1 MTQYRVA
8 VVGALG
14 AVGQEM
20 IKTLEQRDFPVSELV
35 PLDIESKA
43 GSLVTYKGAKV
54 AVRAAKKGAFVGV
67 DFALFSAGSEASLE
81 LAPIAASEGAI
92 VIDNSAAWR
101 MDPGVPLVVPEV
113 NPQALD
119 AHKGIIAN
127 PNCSTIQMLVA
138 CKPIH
143 DAFTIKRIVVAT
155 YQAVSGTGAPAIE
168 EMKAQAAQFVRG
180 EKITNSVYPRQILFN
195 ALPHID
201 VFLDNGY
208 TKEEMKMV
216 NETHK
221 ILDPNISVSPT
232 AVRVPVFRGHSE
244 AVNVETE
251 RPFTIAEVRA
261 LLEKAPGVRVMDDP
275 SKLVYPTALDA
286 EGQDATFVG
295 RLRLDPTVPHG
306 LSMWV
311 VSDNLRKGAAL
322 NAVQI
327 AETLIARGF
336 ARPAPRP

>member
-1 MTQYRVA
+1 MKQYRVA

-14 AVGQEM
+14 AVGREM
-20 IKTLEQRDFPVSELV
+20 MKTLEQRKFPVSEFV
-35 PLDIESKA
+35 PLDVEKMA
-43 GSLVTYKGAKV
+43 GTKV
-54 AVRAAKKGAFVGV
+54 LFGGKEIAVRAAKKGAFVGV
-67 DFALFSAGSEASLE
+67 DFALFSAGSDASLE
-81 LAPIAASEGAI
+81 LAPIAAAEGAI

-101 MDPGVPLVVPEV
+101 MDPTVPLVVPEV
-113 NPQALD
+113 NPEALD
-119 AHKGIIAN
+119 GHKGIIAN

-138 CKPIH
+138 AKPIH
-143 DAFTIKRIVVAT
+143 DAFKIKRIVVAT
-155 YQAVSGTGAPAIE
+155 YQAVSGTGAPGISE
-168 EMKAQAAQFVRG
+168 LKDQATAFVKG
-180 EKITNSVYPRQILFN
+180 ERITTSAYPRQILFN

-201 VFLDNGY
+201 VFLENGY

-221 ILDPNISVSPT
+221 ILDPDIAVSPT

-244 AVNVETE
+244 AVNIETE
-251 RPFTIAEVRA
+251 RPFTIDAVRK
-261 LLEKAPGVRVMDDP
+261 LLEKAPGVEVMDDP
-275 SKLVYPTALDA
+275 ARLVYPTALDA
-286 EGQDATFVG
+286 EGKDATFVG

-327 AETLIARGF
+327 AETLVARGS
-336 ARPAPRP
+336 AGKAK

>member
-1 MTQYRVA
+1 MERFRVA

-14 AVGQEM
+14 AVGTEM
-20 IKTLEQRDFPVSELV
+20 IKTLEQRNFPVSALIPMDTE
-35 PLDIESKA
+35 DMA
-43 GSLVTYKGAKV
+43 GKTVVFKGQEVK
-54 AVRAAKKGAFVGV
+54 VRAARPGAFGDV
-67 DFALFSAGSEASLE
+67 DIALFSAGAEASLA
-81 LAPIAASEGAI
+81 LAPAAVSEGDI
-92 VIDNSAAWR
+92 VIDNSSQWR

-138 CKPIH
+138 AKPIH
-143 DAFTIKRIVVAT
+143 DAYRIKRIVVAT
-155 YQAVSGTGAPAIE
+155 YQAVSGTGTAAIAE
-168 EMKAQAAQFVRG
+168 LASQAGQFSRG
-180 EKITNSVYPRQILFN
+180 EHIDASVYPRQIHFN

-216 NETHK
+216 HETHK
-221 ILDPNISVSPT
+221 ILDPAIAVSPT
-232 AVRVPVFRGHSE
+232 AVRIGVFRGHSE
-244 AVNVETE
+244 SINIETE
-251 RPFTIAEVRA
+251 KPFNINEIRQ
-261 LLEKAPGVRVMDDP
+261 LLSTAPGVQVMDDP
-275 SKLVYPTALDA
+275 DKLLYPTALDCD
-286 EGQDATFVG
+286 GKDAVFVG
-295 RLRLDPTVPHG
+295 RLRTDPTVKNG
-306 LSMWV
+306 LNMWV

-336 ARPAPRP
+336 RGRKA